1 MDIRHMVKN
10 IRITKVF
17 NSSGAAKKSTALYG
31 RAVDM
36 QGFRNV
42 MFIAIGSSNQMGAS
56 SDVSYMRAQAANTT
70 SATFYSLSGTTASST
85 MGHGSSANWST
96 ANFDEKML
104 VVDIHRP
111 LSTHRHI
118 RPILVGTST
127 GNYAAVIAIQY
138 NGYKKG
144 STSLWKGSTLC
155 GSTRWQS
162 TKLGGQ
168 VVVATPSV
176 TTATTK

>member
-1 MDIRHMVKN
+1 MFQHLGKN
-10 IRITKVF
+10 VRITKVF
-17 NSSGAAKKSTALYG
+17 NSSGAAAGSTALYG

-36 QGFRNV
+36 QGFEGC
-42 MFIAIGSSNQMGAS
+42 MFVAIGSSNQMGAS
-56 SDVSYMRAQAANTT
+56 TDVSYMRIQGANTT

-96 ANFDEKML
+96 GNVNEKIL
-104 VVDIHRP
+104 VSDVYKP
-111 LSTHRHI
+111 LSTHRHL

-127 GNYAAVIAIQY
+127 GNFAAVLAVQY
-138 NGYKKG
+138 GMRSV
-144 STSLWKGSTLC
+144 STSMWKGSTRA

-168 VVVATPSV
+168 TVAATPAV